1 MTSPSPPRSDE
12 LVTLDPRTPVWQRVF
27 TVAPLVLVGTLEPDG
42 ALDLAPKHMATP
54 LGHGGY
60 FGFVCT
66 PAHATYRNVRARRQ
80 FTVSYPRPG
89 EVVHTALAASPR
101 DDAGR
106 KPALAGFPSLPATK
120 VEGRFFAESYFFLEC
135 ELHDVIDGFGD
146 DSLVAGRIVAAHA
159 RPEALRHA
167 DSDDG
172 EVPQG
177 EPLLAYLSPGRYTE
191 ITDSRAFPFP
201 ADFRY

>member
-1 MTSPSPPRSDE
+1 MTTRSAPRSDE
-12 LVTLDPRTPVWQRVF
+12 LVTLDPRTPAWQRVF

-42 ALDLAPKHMATP
+42 ELDLAPKHMATP

-66 PAHATYRNVRARRQ
+66 PAHATYRNVRERRE

-101 DDAGR
+101 DEAGR
-106 KPALAGFPSLPATK
+106 KPALTGYPLLPASK
-120 VEGRFFAESYFFLEC
+120 VEGHFFAESYLFLEC

-146 DSLVAGRIVAAHA
+146 DSLIAGRIVAAHA
-159 RPEALRHA
+159 RPEALRSA
-167 DSDDG
+167 
-172 EVPQG
+172 
-177 EPLLAYLSPGRYTE
+177 
-191 ITDSRAFPFP
+191 
-201 ADFRY
+201 